1 MQRLLNI
8 EKRPKING
16 DKMNWYEELDFEE
29 DPFDTNPKKVAD
41 KLVGM
46 DELLEE
52 VFYRVAAGSML
63 FIEGKLGSGKSSIL
77 WNVIKKYQGKGKLI
91 YFDCEQIE
99 KDLNIENLMINKY
112 GLLGRLLKKK
122 PRDMILLLDN
132 VSTLSKKN
140 TERVKYFFDQGYI
153 LSVVFTGS
161 NYSKLNFSK
170 SLKERIGTRIL
181 KTKEL
186 EPYEA
191 VALVRN
197 RVGELDIISDDV
209 IEHIFKNS
217 NKNPLKL
224 LQNLDKIFSYAI
236 ENNEKK
242 ITMQIAKKVVG
253 G

>member
-1 MQRLLNI
+1 
-8 EKRPKING
+8 
-16 DKMNWYEELDFEE
+16 MNWYEELDFEE
-29 DPFDTNPKKVAD
+29 NPFDTNPKKFAD

-46 DELLEE
+46 DELLEGL
-52 VFYRVAAGSML
+52 FYRITAGSML

-77 WNVIKKYQGKGKLI
+77 WDIIKKYRGKGRII
-91 YFDCEQIE
+91 YFDCEQLE
-99 KDLNIENLMINKY
+99 RDLNIEKLIINKY
-112 GLLGRLLKKK
+112 GLLGRLFKKK
-122 PRDMILLLDN
+122 PRDMILLLDD
-132 VSTLSKKN
+132 VSILSKKN

-153 LSVVFTGS
+153 LSVVFTGTS
-161 NYSKLNFSK
+161 YDKTNFSK
-170 SLKERIGTRIL
+170 SLKDRIGTRIL
-181 KTKEL
+181 KTREL

-197 RVGELDIISDDV
+197 RIGELDIISDDV

-236 ENNEKK
+236 ENNEKT
-242 ITMQIAKKVVG
+242 ITMQISKKVIG